1 MDTSRFRNYGL
12 WVSVCAL
19 VPMVFKGF
27 GVDILPENYNDIV
40 YSILSILVMAGI
52 LSNPTTS
59 NKGFLDDRTAEV
71 KETAA
76 PVELSLLLNSQ
87 HLIMKPRWNGEWRVT
102 EELRAAEILL
112 FAG

>member
-1 MDTSRFRNYGL
+1 VYG
-12 WVSVCAL
+12 
-19 VPMVFKGF
+19 
-27 GVDILPENYNDIV
+27 
-40 YSILSILVMAGI
+40 
-52 LSNPTTS
+52 
-59 NKGFLDDRTAEV
+59 
-71 KETAA
+71 A